1 MTHDPEL
8 SRLLILELE
17 RHLVSL
23 ELIPRDET
31 GAQRAIHALKGSA
44 GLAGEREL
52 AATLERLN
60 RRIREGD
67 DSAYGEAATTVRTA
81 VQRLRAGESAV
92 EAQWPVPPDD
102 LVARPLDPLARAQYA
117 AEVTDRLARI
127 DGALATSEDP
137 LEAART
143 LYRHVHTMKGAGSSV
158 GDEPMSWF
166 CHGLEERLRV
176 VDSRETAR
184 TAMQEVAQWRVVL
197 GALLDDPE
205 TALSTLRARRRPSQM
220 PIKALSSGPARHFDS
235 EGPKISGFDEA
246 TATVRVPAMDI
257 DRLLER
263 LDVIERARERIATRV
278 ERGHRAAI
286 SMRRHRASIVE
297 ALRLIGPPRPWG
309 APAAALRRIESVAAA
324 LSAFGEELDTASS
337 RLNTVEHVLRDGV
350 TDAKKQLSG
359 MRQTTV
365 GRMFGRLTTAI
376 ESEARRGG
384 CAIIV
389 RTRGADETIDRRIAE
404 QLTEPCLQLVRN
416 AVAHG
421 IEAPDDR
428 TALGKPPSG
437 TIALAA
443 RKLGNR
449 LSLTIE
455 DDGAGVDVAD
465 VRARAVAAG
474 LVTRAIA
481 DAADDDTLLSL
492 LFLPGFSTREST
504 DLLAGRGI
512 GLEIARSGVQRM
524 GGAIRLSSRRGE
536 GFSARIDV
544 PIDSGLVTVLWVV
557 AGKQEFALPAANA
570 RRVRLNEGAD
580 AGRLPHLTACLDGT
594 SSERPR
600 FAIDLELQGDS
611 DAALPASVGVDA
623 VGQSEEL
630 LVRPLGP
637 LVAGLGPFA
646 GVIVRGDGSLR
657 FALDAWAI
665 APRARAFTAAAGS
678 SSTLGPSSP
687 PGSAPLLRT
696 AAGPAAAASPSR
708 SPGRS

>member
-1 MTHDPEL
+1 MTADLEL
-8 SRLLILELE
+8 ARLLIQELE

-23 ELIPRDET
+23 EADPRDDV

-52 AATLERLN
+52 AASLERLS

-67 DSAYGEAATTVRTA
+67 EVAYAEAAATVRRA
-81 VQRLRAGESAV
+81 VERLRAGESAV

-102 LVARPLDPLARAQYA
+102 LVARPLDPLTRTQYA

-127 DGALATSEDP
+127 DSALATGEG
-137 LEAART
+137 LIEAARA
-143 LYRHVHTMKGAGSSV
+143 LYRHVHTMKGAASSV

-166 CHGLEERLRV
+166 CHGLEERLRA

-197 GALLDDPE
+197 GALIDDPD
-205 TALSTLRARRRPSQM
+205 TALDTLRARRRPSRT
-220 PIKALSSGPARHFDS
+220 PIKSLSNGPARPFDS
-235 EGPKISGFDEA
+235 DHPRLSGFDEA
-246 TATVRVPAMDI
+246 TATVRVPAVDI

-278 ERGHRAAI
+278 DRGHRGSL

-309 APAAALRRIESVAAA
+309 APAAALRRIEAVAAA
-324 LSAFGEELDTASS
+324 LSAFGEELESASS
-337 RLNTVEHVLRDGV
+337 RLNTVEHALRDGV
-350 TDAKKQLSG
+350 ADAKKQLSA

-384 CAIIV
+384 CAVIV

-421 IEAPDDR
+421 IEPPKDR
-428 TALGKPPSG
+428 IALGKPPSG
-437 TIALAA
+437 TIGLAA
-443 RKLGNR
+443 RKIGNR

-465 VRARAVAAG
+465 VRGRAVAAG
-474 LVTRAIA
+474 LVTPTIA
-481 DAADDDTLLSL
+481 DAADDETLLSL

-557 AGKQEFALPAANA
+557 AGKDEFALPAANA
-570 RRVRLNEGAD
+570 RRARLNDGAD
-580 AGRLPHLTACLDGT
+580 AARVPHLKSCLDGT
-594 SSERPR
+594 ASERPR
-600 FAIDLELQGDS
+600 LAIDLDLRGDP
-611 DAALPASVGVDA
+611 DPALPVSVGVDA
-623 VGQSEEL
+623 VGPTEEL
-630 LVRPLGP
+630 LVRPLSP

-665 APRARAFTAAAGS
+665 APRARAFMATAGS
-678 SSTLGPSSP
+678 SGAGQSGT
-687 PGSAPLLRT
+687 PGSSI
-696 AAGPAAAASPSR
+696 AARPNSTSARG
-708 SPGRS
+708 

>member
-1 MTHDPEL
+1 MTIDPEL
-8 SRLLILELE
+8 SRLLIQELE
-17 RHLVSL
+17 RHLPSL
-23 ELIPRDET
+23 ELEPRDDA

-67 DSAYGEAATTVRTA
+67 EVAYDEAAATVRTA
-81 VQRLRAGESAV
+81 VERLRVGESAV
-92 EAQWPVPPDD
+92 AARWPVPPDD
-102 LVARPLDPLARAQYA
+102 LVGRPLDPLARAQYA

-127 DGALATSEDP
+127 DSALATGDDP
-137 LEAART
+137 IEAVRT

-176 VDSRETAR
+176 ADSKETAR
-184 TAMQEVAQWRVVL
+184 MAIQEVAQWRVVL
-197 GALLDDPE
+197 GALLDDPD
-205 TALSTLRARRRPSQM
+205 TALNTLRAGRRPSQT
-220 PIKALSSGPARHFDS
+220 PIKALPNGPIRPFDS
-235 EGPKISGFDEA
+235 DHPRLSGFDEA
-246 TATVRVPAMDI
+246 TATVRVPAVDI

-278 ERGHRAAI
+278 ERGHRAALA
-286 SMRRHRASIVE
+286 MRQQRGSLIE

-309 APAAALRRIESVAAA
+309 APAAALVRLEAVAAA
-324 LSAFGEELDTASS
+324 VGAFGDELDHASS

-350 TDAKKQLSG
+350 ADAKKQVSA
-359 MRQTTV
+359 MRQTTL

-384 CAIIV
+384 CAVIV

-421 IEAPDDR
+421 IEPPGYR
-428 TALGKPPSG
+428 TALGKPASG

-443 RKLGNR
+443 RKIGNR
-449 LSLTIE
+449 LSLTIQ

-465 VRARAVAAG
+465 VRGKAVAAG
-474 LVTRAIA
+474 LVTPAIA
-481 DAADDDTLLSL
+481 EAADDDTLLSL
-492 LFLPGFSTREST
+492 LFLPGFSTRESS

-544 PIDSGLVTVLWVV
+544 PIDSGLVTVLWVT
-557 AGKQEFALPAANA
+557 AGKDEFALPAANA
-570 RRVRLNEGAD
+570 RRVRLNEGVD
-580 AGRLPHLTACLDGT
+580 AARLPHLMSCLDGT
-594 SSERPR
+594 TRDR
-600 FAIDLELQGDS
+600 ARYAIDLELQGEA
-611 DAALPASVGVDA
+611 DAELPIAVGVDA
-623 VGQSEEL
+623 VGQAEEL

-637 LVAGLGPFA
+637 LVAALGPFA
-646 GVIVRGDGSLR
+646 GVIVRGDGSLH

-678 SSTLGPSSP
+678 SMVV
-687 PGSAPLLRT
+687 
-696 AAGPAAAASPSR
+696 AASS
-708 SPGRS
+708 SAVPG

>member
-1 MTHDPEL
+1 
-8 SRLLILELE
+8 
-17 RHLVSL
+17 
-23 ELIPRDET
+23 
-31 GAQRAIHALKGSA
+31 
-44 GLAGEREL
+44 
-52 AATLERLN
+52 
-60 RRIREGD
+60 
-67 DSAYGEAATTVRTA
+67 
-81 VQRLRAGESAV
+81 
-92 EAQWPVPPDD
+92 
-102 LVARPLDPLARAQYA
+102 
-117 AEVTDRLARI
+117 
-127 DGALATSEDP
+127 
-137 LEAART
+137 
-143 LYRHVHTMKGAGSSV
+143 
-158 GDEPMSWF
+158 
-166 CHGLEERLRV
+166 
-176 VDSRETAR
+176 
-184 TAMQEVAQWRVVL
+184 
-197 GALLDDPE
+197 
-205 TALSTLRARRRPSQM
+205 
-220 PIKALSSGPARHFDS
+220 
-235 EGPKISGFDEA
+235 
-246 TATVRVPAMDI
+246 
-257 DRLLER
+257 
-263 LDVIERARERIATRV
+263 
-278 ERGHRAAI
+278 
-286 SMRRHRASIVE
+286 MRRHRSAIVE

-309 APAAALRRIESVAAA
+309 APAAALRRLDVVASA
-324 LSAFGEELDTASS
+324 LGAFGDELDSASA

-350 TDAKKQLSG
+350 TDAKKQLSA

-384 CAIIV
+384 CAVIV
-389 RTRGADETIDRRIAE
+389 RTRGADETIDRRMAE
-404 QLTEPCLQLVRN
+404 QLIEPCLQLVRN

-421 IEAPDDR
+421 IEPPDNR

-437 TIALAA
+437 TIALGA
-443 RKLGNR
+443 RKIGNR

-465 VRARAVAAG
+465 VRGRAVAAG

-557 AGKQEFALPAANA
+557 AGTEEYALPAANA

-580 AGRLPHLTACLDGT
+580 AGRLPHLMSCLDGST
-594 SSERPR
+594 SDRAR
-600 FAIDLELQGDS
+600 YAIDLELQGDS
-611 DAALPASVGVDA
+611 EDSPQPPASIGVDA
-623 VGQSEEL
+623 VGQAEEL

-678 SSTLGPSSP
+678 RALPGPWQPVQPQLASGFVVHAAPDRHDERGRRAGRRLDRRPHAHERRAASRRDPASVGAPVGGQGRRTAWPWRSSSHGTWSTSSTCSTSP
-687 PGSAPLLRT
+687 RART
-696 AAGPAAAASPSR
+696 AAAAGSR
-708 SPGRS
+708 VS